1 MGKHQRSNHI
11 AQWVCV
17 GMVKSPPKGGSLDE
31 KIGIPQPVQSQK
43 EWTPSAA
50 NITEMLWDWC
60 EGDAEAFNQVIAQTY
75 DELHKVARSLLRDN
89 NLQNSLPATAMIH
102 ELYLRFSQ
110 IPTARF
116 ENRKQF
122 FGFAGTALRH
132 ILVDYV
138 RSKKASKRG
147 SGQPEI
153 SLESAENFGAVRVN
167 LGTIISVHEALNAF
181 ESVDPRQAKVVELRY
196 FGGFS
201 IKEIALALEIAE
213 ATVYRELASAKLW
226 LARYIRSSSES

>member
-1 MGKHQRSNHI
+1 ML
-11 AQWVCV
+11 
-17 GMVKSPPKGGSLDE
+17 KSPSKGGGLDE
-31 KIGIPQPVQSQK
+31 KISIPQRTQSR
-43 EWTPSAA
+43 EELSSSTA

-60 EGDAEAFNQVIAQTY
+60 EGDAEAFNQIIAQTY

-89 NLQNSLPATAMIH
+89 NLQNSLPATALIH

-110 IPTARF
+110 IPSAKF

-138 RSKKASKRG
+138 RSKNASKRG

-153 SLESAENFGAVRVN
+153 SLENAENFGSVRVN
-167 LGTIISVHEALNAF
+167 LSNIISVHEALNAF
-181 ESVDPRQAKVVELRY
+181 EVVDPRQAKVVELRY
-196 FGGFS
+196 FGGFT
-201 IKEIALALEIAE
+201 IKEIAMALEIAE

-226 LARYIRSSSES
+226 LARYIQSAD